1 MRMKAFAK
9 KTSLF
14 RWNAWVL
21 GALLLSFG
29 ALTAFEPILHIHELA
44 PTHVEQNCA
53 ACNYW
58 SQAHSGVDLPVYDF
72 SVFLP
77 ILFYRAAQDIFSLQV
92 FRHSLSNRDPPFLR

>member
-29 ALTAFEPILHIHELA
+29 ALTAFEPVLHIHELD

-58 SQAHSGVDLPVYDF
+58 SQAHSGIDLPVYDF
-72 SVFLP
+72 SVQAPALFFLVAP
-77 ILFYRAAQDIFSLQV
+77 DAFSFHTFL
-92 FRHSLSNRDPPFLR
+92 HSLSNRDPPFLR